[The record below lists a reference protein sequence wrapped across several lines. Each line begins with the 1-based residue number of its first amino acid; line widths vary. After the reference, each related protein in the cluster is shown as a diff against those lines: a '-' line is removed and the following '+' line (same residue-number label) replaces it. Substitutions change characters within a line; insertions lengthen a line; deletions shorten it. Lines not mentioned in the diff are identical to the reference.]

1 MAETVLIRREAV
13 AGREAA
19 VGPKLVQDAGVFA
32 WPSAGGELLRRRS
45 LFYILLLAI
54 LARPNLPAQVAP
66 SEQVQVAPQVM
77 RRAEPPAANATA
89 EALEERGDQLRAV
102 KAYLDALDYYR
113 AALAKKPNTAEIYN
127 KAGICELQLRRF
139 RQASKD
145 FEASIRNS
153 SQNADYY
160 NNLGAAYH
168 LEKKYGK
175 AIKQYEKAIKLRQD
189 AASYYSNLGSA
200 YFSKRAFEKAAAAY
214 SQAVQLDPDVFER
227 TSRTGI
233 TAQTSSPEDRARFD
247 YVVAKLFAKAG
258 DRDRSLQ
265 YLRKAV
271 EEGYKG
277 INDVYKDAEFAEL
290 RKDHRFTELMAA
302 RPLAIPE

>member
-1 MAETVLIRREAV
+1 L
-13 AGREAA
+13 
-19 VGPKLVQDAGVFA
+19 Q
-32 WPSAGGELLRRRS
+32 RRS
-45 LFYILLLAI
+45 RFCILLLAI
-54 LARPNLPAQVAP
+54 LARPNLTSQVVP
-66 SEQVQVAPQVM
+66 SDQVQVVPPLL
-77 RRAEPPAANATA
+77 RHTEPPAANATA
-89 EALEERGDQLRAV
+89 DELEQRGDQLRAR

-113 AALAKKPNTAEIYN
+113 AALAKKPSSSAIYN

-153 SQNADYY
+153 RQNADYY
-160 NNLGAAYH
+160 NNLGAAFH

-175 AIKQYEKAIKLRQD
+175 AIKQYQKAIQLRQD

-200 YFSKRAFEKAAAAY
+200 YFSKKEFEKAAATY
-214 SQAVQLDPDVFER
+214 TRAVQLDPDVFER

-233 TAQTSSPEDRARFD
+233 TAQTSSPEDRAHFD